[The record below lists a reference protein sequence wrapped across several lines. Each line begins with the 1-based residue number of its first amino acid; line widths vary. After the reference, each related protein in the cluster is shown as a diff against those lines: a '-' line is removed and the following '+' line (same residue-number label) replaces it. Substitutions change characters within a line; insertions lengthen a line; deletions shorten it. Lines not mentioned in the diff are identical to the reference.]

1 MPVGVFVADGTGA
14 GGTVSGATLRVGSGS
29 DGALRL
35 LLLFVFAFAFAFALA
50 IGLASSISSGDTF
63 AFAFAFTF
71 TLAGGLTAPPAG
83 NPSSAFPEAGCV
95 GCTG

>member
-29 DGALRL
+29 GGALRL

-50 IGLASSISSGDTF
+50 TGLGSSISSGDT
-63 AFAFAFTF
+63 FAFAFTF
-71 TLAGGLTAPPAG
+71 TLAGGLTVPPAG
-83 NPSSAFPEAGCV
+83 NPSSAFPLAGCV